1 MLNQNFLKR
10 TAVIFLL
17 LIAIVF
23 LGLYGY
29 SISQQEEL
37 STPEK
42 VYRVPTEAEMEIV
55 RQNRQNI
62 RNAKQRQQPGS
73 NQQNL
78 ASENPERSDAVDPK
92 SNEDL
97 AKSQVN
103 IKEDLDNPIIEQ
115 LIKNG
120 SLKVNEHV
128 DVDWGERPTVFN
140 DLVPIR
146 GNPTFQTNSFEELQ
160 NYISK
165 LENSDNPKHRKAA
178 QNFRNSLSRMNPSE
192 NSENVIFTISVED

>member
-1 MLNQNFLKR
+1 MLNQRFLER

-17 LIAIVF
+17 SIAIVS
-23 LGLYGY
+23 LGLYAY
-29 SISQQEEL
+29 NISQQQKL

-42 VYRVPTEAEMEIV
+42 VFRAPTEAEMKTV

-62 RNAKQRQQPGS
+62 KNAKQGQQTGKK
-73 NQQNL
+73 QENL
-78 ASENPERSDAVDPK
+78 ASENLERSDAVDPK

-97 AKSQVN
+97 SKSQVN
-103 IKEDLDNPIIEQ
+103 IKEDLDNPIIEE

-120 SLKVNEHV
+120 SLIVNEHV

-140 DLVPIR
+140 DLVPKR

-178 QNFRNSLSRMNPSE
+178 QNFRNSLSRMKPAE